1 MVTRV
6 FSLST
11 SPAFVQR
18 VLPVITSLWIG
29 LLSVCPV
36 TESNAAQPSA
46 PGASSLTLKT
56 DRVIVFKDG
65 YCLVIKQ
72 GTATT
77 DAHGIVFTD
86 EVPDAAVL
94 GSFWAVPE
102 NGTIESVVAGWVE
115 TESDSNR
122 DVDCANVIEIVE
134 ANLGKDCTFAIEEQ
148 KFAGNLHKI
157 LRKTPTPLDALDTS
171 IARFNA
177 DYFVLRT
184 TEGDKMIQASVVQNL
199 TIKDMLSS
207 FDRVVTEKSRHKRL
221 TMKFDQPNINVR
233 VNLMYFRPDVRW
245 IPTYRVNLTGEKIA
259 AMNQQASNS
268 QQSSKPQQ
276 TGNSAVVDR
285 RIAEIIMQGEILNE
299 AEDLVDVPFH
309 LVVGVPNFR
318 FRTVPSP
325 MVLEATMRNLL
336 SQAAPNVMGVSN
348 QFSNAMFTQRAGE
361 FHDRQIDDN
370 ESPSIVELPDELIGK
385 SGNDLFVY
393 ELPPMTLRKGERAI
407 VPILRTEAAYRDIYT
422 WDIEL
427 THAENYAASAA
438 DSTSPLVLSETRVWR
453 QVELTNNTKIP
464 WTTGAAM
471 FVDGQQPLAQEL
483 LTYTSPGGTCRVP
496 VTVSV
501 DLQGKAV
508 DTEVKREFNVLQ
520 WRGSHYALVQG
531 KIEIELANNKTEP
544 VLVGVRLRFGG
555 KATKVSDEG
564 KITLE
569 AYRAEDW
576 HERRGNPINQS
587 SDVRWTTT
595 LQPGERFQPIVDYE
609 FYLQH

>member
-6 FSLST
+6 SSLKN
-11 SPAFVQR
+11 SPALLWR
-18 VLPVITSLWIG
+18 VLPVIASLWIG
-29 LLSVCPV
+29 LLTACP
-36 TESNAAQPSA
+36 AAEQPLV
-46 PGASSLTLKT
+46 PVASTLKLKT

-65 YCLVIKQ
+65 YCLVVKQ
-72 GTATT
+72 GAATT
-77 DAHGIVFTD
+77 DADGVVFTD

-115 TESDSNR
+115 TDSDTNR
-122 DVDCANVIEIVE
+122 EVDCSNVIEIVE
-134 ANLGKDCTFAIEEQ
+134 ANLGKDCSLEIDEQ

-157 LRKTPTPLDALDTS
+157 LHKTPAPLDSLGASLV
-171 IARFNA
+171 RFTA

-184 TEGDKMIQASVVQNL
+184 TEGDKMIQASAVQNL
-199 TIKDMLSS
+199 TMKDMLSS
-207 FDRVVTEKSRHKRL
+207 FERTVTEKSRHKRL
-221 TMKFDQPNINVR
+221 TMKFDQPNTNVR
-233 VNLMYFRPDVRW
+233 VNVMYFRPDVRW
-245 IPTYRVNLTGEKIA
+245 IPTYRVNLTGKKIA
-259 AMNQQASNS
+259 ALAQQSGKS
-268 QQSSKPQQ
+268 QQTSNP
-276 TGNSAVVDR
+276 AVSDHR
-285 RIAEIIMQGEILNE
+285 TAEIIMQGEILNE
-299 AEDLVDVPFH
+299 AEDLMDVPFH

-336 SQAAPNVMGVSN
+336 AQAAPNVMGVTS
-348 QFSNAMFTQRAGE
+348 QMSNAMFTQRAGE
-361 FHDRQIDDN
+361 FNNRRANVN
-370 ESPSIVELPDELIGK
+370 ESPSMVELPDELIGK

-393 ELPPMTLRKGERAI
+393 ELPAMTLRKGERAI

-438 DSTSPLVLSETRVWR
+438 DSNSPLVLSETRVWR

-501 DLQGKAV
+501 DLQGKAI
-508 DTEVKREFNVLQ
+508 DTEVKREFNALQ
-520 WRGSHYALVQG
+520 WRGGHFALVQG
-531 KIEIELANNKTEP
+531 KIEIELANNKTES

-555 KATKVSDEG
+555 KATKVSNEG

-569 AYRAEDW
+569 AYRPEDW

-587 SDVRWTTT
+587 SNVRWTTT
-595 LQPGERFQPIVDYE
+595 LQPGERFQPVVDYE

>member
-1 MVTRV
+1 
-6 FSLST
+6 
-11 SPAFVQR
+11 
-18 VLPVITSLWIG
+18 
-29 LLSVCPV
+29 LLTACPV
-36 TESNAAQPSA
+36 AESTAAQPSA
-46 PGASSLTLKT
+46 PVASTLTLKT
-56 DRVIVFKDG
+56 NRVIVFKDG

-102 NGTIESVVAGWVE
+102 NGTLDSVVAGWVE
-115 TESDSNR
+115 TQR
-122 DVDCANVIEIVE
+122 DADRNVDCSSVIEIVE
-134 ANLGKDCTFAIEEQ
+134 ANLGKDCTFAIDEQ

-157 LRKTPTPLDALDTS
+157 LRKTPTPLDTLDAS

-184 TEGDKMIQASVVQNL
+184 SEGDKMIQASAVQNL

-207 FDRVVTEKSRHKRL
+207 FDRMVTEKSRHKRL
-221 TMKFDQPNINVR
+221 TMKFDQPNTSVR

-259 AMNQQASNS
+259 AMA

-276 TGNSAVVDR
+276 AGNSAVADR

-348 QFSNAMFTQRAGE
+348 QFSNAMFTQRSGE
-361 FHDRQIDDN
+361 LHNRRSNDN
-370 ESPSIVELPDELIGK
+370 ESSSMVELPDELIGK

-453 QVELTNNTKIP
+453 QVELINNTKIP

-501 DLQGKAV
+501 DLQGKAI

-520 WRGSHYALVQG
+520 WRGGHYALVQG
-531 KIEIELANNKTEP
+531 KIEIELANNKTES

-595 LQPGERFQPIVDYE
+595 LQPGERFQPLVDYE